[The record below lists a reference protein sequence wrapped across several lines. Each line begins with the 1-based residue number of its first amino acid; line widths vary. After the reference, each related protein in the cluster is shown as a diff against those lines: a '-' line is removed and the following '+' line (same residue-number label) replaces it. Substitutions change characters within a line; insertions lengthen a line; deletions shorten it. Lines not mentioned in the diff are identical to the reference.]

1 MDNLFS
7 NKKELKIQINDEVC
21 ITSSNFN
28 IIAGPCSVESEK
40 QIVEIAKKI
49 KEYGANILRGGAFKP
64 RTSPYDFQGRG
75 AEAIRD
81 LLTAKKETNLPVVT
95 EITSINKIDLFEDID
110 IIQVGCRNMQN
121 YDLLK
126 ELGKTK
132 KPILLKR
139 AISATL
145 REWLYSAE
153 YILREGNEKVILCER
168 GIRTFQQDL
177 RNTIDLGGIALLKQ
191 ETNLPIFVDPSH
203 GTGKASIV
211 SDMTLASVSLGIAG
225 VMLEVHTNPN
235 KSISDAAQTIS
246 TEEFKKLKKKID
258 EIRKVIK

>member
-7 NKKELKIQINDEVC
+7 SKKELNIQIDSKVY

-28 IIAGPCSVESEK
+28 VIAGPCSVESEE
-40 QIVEIAKKI
+40 QIVEIAKQVK
-49 KEYGANILRGGAFKP
+49 KCGANILRGGAFKP
-64 RTSPYDFQGRG
+64 RTSPYDFQGLG
-75 AEAIRD
+75 EEAIKF
-81 LLTAKKETNLPVVT
+81 LLTAKKEAKIPVVT
-95 EITSINKIDLFEDID
+95 EITNINQINLFEDID

-121 YDLLK
+121 YDLLR
-126 ELGKTK
+126 ELGKTN

-153 YILREGNEKVILCER
+153 YMLREGNEKVILCER

-177 RNTIDLGGIALLKQ
+177 RNTVDFGGIALLKR

-203 GTGKASIV
+203 GTGNADVVPDIA
-211 SDMTLASVSLGIAG
+211 LASVALGVSG
-225 VMLEVHTNPN
+225 LMLEVHSNPAE
-235 KSISDAAQTIS
+235 SLSDAAQTIS
-246 TEEFKKLKKKID
+246 VEEFAKLKKKID
-258 EIRKVIK
+258 DLRKVIK

>member
-1 MDNLFS
+1 MNNLFS
-7 NKKELKIQINDEVC
+7 AKNNLDIQINEEVH

-28 IIAGPCSVESEK
+28 VIAGPCSVESEK
-40 QIVEIAKKI
+40 QIVEIAKQL
-49 KEYGANILRGGAFKP
+49 KEAGATILRGGAFKP
-64 RTSPYDFQGRG
+64 RTSPYDFQGLG
-75 AEAIRD
+75 EDAIRY
-81 LLTAKKETNLPVVT
+81 LVTAKKETNLPIIT
-95 EITSINKIDLFEDID
+95 EITNINHIGLFEDVD

-126 ELGKTK
+126 ELGKIK
-132 KPILLKR
+132 KPIFLKR

-153 YILREGNEKVILCER
+153 YILKEGNKNVILCER

-177 RNTIDLGGIALLKQ
+177 RNTIDLGGVSLLKR

-203 GTGKASIV
+203 GTGNSEVI
-211 SDMTLASVSLGIAG
+211 SEMTLASVAVGISG
-225 VMLEVHTNPN
+225 VMLEVHTNPK
-235 KSISDAAQTIS
+235 KSISDAAQAIS
-246 TEEFKKLKKKID
+246 VEEFKMLKNKID